1 MTTRRTRLGM
11 IGTAIA
17 ALIAPL
23 TVAVLATP
31 AEAAVD
37 RRAHHLETY
46 RLEKTIELEGG
57 EEAWTYLGCRAG
69 DIAVDGMW
77 RVDNVDDPNPQ
88 LGMFGDERDVLALAS
103 YGDTDARYWLFR
115 FLNGADGRAQLKIFV
130 VCLEGQ
136 TVTQWGHSHNLVLDP
151 RQSGTLSDVG
161 VGAMDYGWVDRCGTD
176 QILVA
181 PGFSINDGT
190 ARSYGSWPEPNYR
203 GWHWGFVSHHAT
215 TDINLYARCL
225 DVKTGSTLGHRHNIL
240 SYFTHGSAGSFLN
253 LPVTDR
259 TERQLTCD
267 THYWGAVGAWWVSDP
282 HHVWHLGSDP
292 RPVTRAHSF
301 WNDGGGGHGS
311 YLTLR
316 CLGKRT
322 SHGFS

>member
-1 MTTRRTRLGM
+1 MTTTRKRLGL

-23 TVAVLATP
+23 TLAVLATP

-46 RLEKTIELEGG
+46 RLEKLIELEGG
-57 EEAWTYLGCRAG
+57 EGASPSLTCRAG
-69 DIAVDGMW
+69 DFAVDGMW

-88 LGMFGDERDVLALAS
+88 LGMFGDERDVLTLAS
-103 YGDTDARYWLFR
+103 YGDVDVRTWLFR
-115 FLNGADGRAQLKIFV
+115 FHNGADGRAQLKIFV
-130 VCLEGQ
+130 VCLEGR
-136 TVTQWGHSHNLVLDP
+136 TVTQWGHSHNLLIGP
-151 RQSGTLSDVG
+151 RLNGLLPNVG
-161 VGAMDYGWVDRCGTD
+161 VGSEDYSSPDLCGPD

-190 ARSYGSWPEPNYR
+190 ARSYGHWTTPSFR
-203 GWHWGFVSHHAT
+203 GWRWAFVSHHAT
-215 TDINLYARCL
+215 TDISLYARCL
-225 DVKTGSTLGHRHNIL
+225 NTKTSTTLGHRHNIL
-240 SYFTHGSAGSFLN
+240 QYMTHGSAGSFLN
-253 LPVTDR
+253 LPVSSR

-267 THYWGAVGAWWVSDP
+267 NHYWGAVGAWWISDYD
-282 HHVWHLGSDP
+282 HVWHLGSDP
-292 RPVTRAHSF
+292 RPVTRAHFF